1 MDAVATFIF
10 KAGLVKND
18 VTGKLGEN
26 VDARFLARA
35 VGKSEAAVLK

>member
-1 MDAVATFIF
+1 MA
-10 KAGLVKND
+10 KND

-35 VGKSEAAVLK
+35 EAKSEAEVLK